1 MLVVRGSRPIE
12 TLWPDIRAE
21 LAAVDPDL
29 PLTMTPMADY
39 LARWLAPLEF
49 QITLVSLFAA
59 FALIMAALGIY
70 GVIAYLVSM
79 RTNEIGIRMA
89 LGAKPGSVFRS
100 VVGQGLLLAGLA
112 VPLGIGGA
120 LVVNRSLSS
129 ILYQVSPGDPMTLAG
144 ISALVVV
151 VALLACWL
159 PARRAMRVDP
169 MTALRWE

>member
-1 MLVVRGSRPIE
+1 
-12 TLWPDIRAE
+12 
-21 LAAVDPDL
+21 
-29 PLTMTPMADY
+29 
-39 LARWLAPLEF
+39 
-49 QITLVSLFAA
+49 
-59 FALIMAALGIY
+59 IY
-70 GVIAYLVSM
+70 GVIAYLVIM

-100 VVGQGLLLAGLA
+100 VVGQGLALALLAL
-112 VPLGIGGA
+112 PLGIGGA

-129 ILYQVSPGDPMTLAG
+129 ILYQVSPGDPMTLAS